1 MAGRS
6 LWEKTNSIL
15 GLCSFAPRSPFPISK
30 IFAIFALIKY
40 QCSMRRFAILL
51 VALFSCATLSAQYE
65 NIITPAP
72 LCMSD
77 TFLNHI
83 PIEEGE
89 FDFTQELKLY
99 FDDCK
104 YSDISPEDRER
115 LIAAAEAAGLNF
127 EVVKREPKKGGIILS
142 LCPMPYTH
150 NNEGYAIL
158 TDKGNVY
165 IWGHDAAGLFYA
177 LQTVRQLVE
186 SGEWKKGFIADY
198 PRFGYRGVLI
208 DISRHFRSVDFL
220 KRQIDMMARLK
231 MNRLHLHLTDA
242 AGWRLE
248 IESYPRLTSYA
259 AWRTPHDWKGWW
271 YGDRQFVE
279 EGTEGASGG
288 YLTKEEARELVAYA
302 ADRYITIIPE
312 IEMPGHSDEVLAAYP
327 ELKCTHAPE
336 RQGDL
341 CIGKE
346 ATFEMM
352 QAILDEVIEIFPSE
366 YIHIGGDEAGKGD
379 WKLCEDCQRRMREE
393 GLESVDELQ
402 SYMIHRIEE
411 YLNARGRQ
419 IIGWDEILEGG
430 LAPNATVMSWRGEE
444 GGLMAAEAGHKVVMS
459 PHGYCYIDAPQDAP
473 YSQPESIGG
482 YLPLEKVYSYEPAP
496 ATMSKDVSK
505 YILGVQANLWAEF
518 IVEDS
523 HYEHML
529 WPRAI
534 AIAEIGWSWPFN
546 KNFADFRRRAVDIV
560 DRMIE
565 EGYTPFDLKNEI
577 GNRPESLE
585 DVKHLALGKNVTY
598 LEPSRYYAPKY
609 AAAWDAT
616 LTDGKRGTWTYADE
630 RWQGFLGRGGVD
642 VIIDL
647 EKVKKIESISADFMQ
662 ICGPGVFMP
671 CLVEIAISEDG
682 ENYTKIAEIEH
693 EVVLDELPSFKSF
706 GWEGSAKARYI
717 RYKAHRSKYT
727 GFLFVDEI
735 VVR

>member
-1 MAGRS
+1 
-6 LWEKTNSIL
+6 
-15 GLCSFAPRSPFPISK
+15 
-30 IFAIFALIKY
+30 
-40 QCSMRRFAILL
+40 MRRFAIFL
-51 VALFSCATLSAQYE
+51 VALFSCATLSAQYD

-72 LCMSD
+72 LHMSD
-77 TFLNHI
+77 TFLQHI

-104 YSDISPEDRER
+104 YSNISPEDRER
-115 LIAAAEAAGLNF
+115 LIAVAEAAGLNF

-142 LCPMPYTH
+142 LCPTPYTH
-150 NNEGYAIL
+150 NNESYAIL

-177 LQTVRQLVE
+177 LQTARQLVE

-220 KRQIDMMARLK
+220 KRQIDMMARVK

-302 ADRYITIIPE
+302 ADRYVTIIPE

-327 ELKCTHAPE
+327 ELKCTNNPE

-379 WKLCEDCQRRMREE
+379 WVQCEDCQRRMREE

-482 YLPLEKVYSYEPAP
+482 YLPLEKVYSYDPAP
-496 ATMSKDVSK
+496 KTMSKDVSK

-534 AIAEIGWSWPFN
+534 AVAEIGWSWPFN
-546 KNFADFRRRAVDIV
+546 RDYADFRRRAVDIV

-585 DVKHLALGKNVTY
+585 DVDHLALGKSVTY

-647 EKVKKIESISADFMQ
+647 EKVTKIKSISADFMQ

>member
-1 MAGRS
+1 MP
-6 LWEKTNSIL
+6 E
-15 GLCSFAPRSPFPISK
+15 PFD
-30 IFAIFALIKY
+30 
-40 QCSMRRFAILL
+40 
-51 VALFSCATLSAQYE
+51 ATR
-65 NIITPAP
+65 
-72 LCMSD
+72 
-77 TFLNHI
+77 TF
-83 PIEEGE
+83 
-89 FDFTQELKLY
+89 KLY
-99 FDDCK
+99 IKGADSADAA
-104 YSDISPEDRER
+104 R
-115 LIAAAEAAGLNF
+115 LEAAVSAAGLEYERVNRIA
-127 EVVKREPKKGGIILS
+127 KRDFKGAFIFINIFPES
-142 LCPMPYTH
+142 MEFD
-150 NNEGYAIL
+150 EGYAIW
-158 TDKGNVY
+158 TDPNGVSITAKTP
-165 IWGHDAAGLFYA
+165 AGAYYA
-177 LQTVRQLVE
+177 LQSIRQMVE
-186 SGEWKKGFIADY
+186 AGEWQTGLVVDY
-198 PRFGYRGVLI
+198 PRFEYRGVLI

-271 YGDRQFVE
+271 YGDRKFVE

-288 YLTKEEARELVAYA
+288 YLTKAEARELVAYA

-352 QAILDEVIEIFPSE
+352 QKILDEVIEIFPSE

-379 WKLCEDCQRRMREE
+379 WKLCEDCQRRMHEE

-402 SYMIHRIEE
+402 SYMIHRMEE

-482 YLPLEKVYSYEPAP
+482 YLPLEKVYSYDPAP
-496 ATMSKDVSK
+496 ATMSEEVSK
-505 YILGVQANLWAEF
+505 YILGIQANLWAEF

-534 AIAEIGWSWPFN
+534 AIAEIGWSQPEE
-546 KNFADFRRRAVDIV
+546 KEFAHFRSRAVSIV

-565 EGYTPFDLKNEI
+565 EGYSPFDLKNEI

-585 DVKHLALGKNVTY
+585 DVEHLALGKSVTY

-642 VIIDL
+642 VIIDMG
-647 EKVKKIESISADFMQ
+647 EVTDIHSISADFMQ

-671 CLVEIAISEDG
+671 CLVEIAVSEDG
-682 ENYTKIAEIEH
+682 ETYTKIADIEH

-706 GWEGSAKARYI
+706 GWEGSTKARYI

>member
-1 MAGRS
+1 
-6 LWEKTNSIL
+6 
-15 GLCSFAPRSPFPISK
+15 
-30 IFAIFALIKY
+30 
-40 QCSMRRFAILL
+40 MRRFAILL
-51 VALFSCATLSAQYE
+51 VALFSCATLSAQYD

-72 LCMSD
+72 LHMSD
-77 TFLNHI
+77 TFLQHI

-104 YSDISPEDRER
+104 YSNISPEDRER
-115 LIAAAEAAGLNF
+115 LIAVAEAAGLNF

-142 LCPMPYTH
+142 LCPTPYTH
-150 NNEGYAIL
+150 NNESYAIL

-177 LQTVRQLVE
+177 LQTARQLVE

-198 PRFGYRGVLI
+198 PRFEYRGVLI

-248 IESYPRLTSYA
+248 IESYPRLTNYA

-288 YLTKEEARELVAYA
+288 YLTKAEARELVAYA
-302 ADRYITIIPE
+302 ADRYVTIIPE

-379 WKLCEDCQRRMREE
+379 WVQCEDCQRRMREE

-482 YLPLEKVYSYEPAP
+482 YLPLEKVYSYDPAP
-496 ATMSKDVSK
+496 ETMSKDVSK

-534 AIAEIGWSWPFN
+534 AVAEIGWSQSEN
-546 KNFADFRRRAVDIV
+546 REFADFRRRAVDVV

-585 DVKHLALGKNVTY
+585 DVDHLALGKSVIY

-647 EKVKKIESISADFMQ
+647 EKVTDIHSISADFMQ

-717 RYKAHRSKYT
+717 RYKAHRSRYT

>member
-1 MAGRS
+1 
-6 LWEKTNSIL
+6 
-15 GLCSFAPRSPFPISK
+15 
-30 IFAIFALIKY
+30 
-40 QCSMRRFAILL
+40 MRRFAILL
-51 VALFSCATLSAQYE
+51 VALFSCATLSAQYD

-72 LCMSD
+72 LHMSD
-77 TFLNHI
+77 TFLQHI

-104 YSDISPEDRER
+104 YSNISPEDRER
-115 LIAAAEAAGLNF
+115 LIAVAEAAGLNF

-142 LCPMPYTH
+142 LCPTPYTH
-150 NNEGYAIL
+150 NNESYAIL

-177 LQTVRQLVE
+177 LQTARQLVE

-198 PRFGYRGVLI
+198 PRFEYRGVLI

-220 KRQIDMMARLK
+220 KRQIDMMARMK

-288 YLTKEEARELVAYA
+288 YLTKAEARELVAYA
-302 ADRYITIIPE
+302 ADRYVTIIPE

-327 ELKCTHAPE
+327 ELKCTNNPE

-379 WKLCEDCQRRMREE
+379 WVQCEDCQRRMREE

-482 YLPLEKVYSYEPAP
+482 YLPLEKVYSYDPAP
-496 ATMSKDVSK
+496 ETMSKDVSK

-534 AIAEIGWSWPFN
+534 AVAEIGWSWPFN
-546 KNFADFRRRAVDIV
+546 RDYADFRRRAVEIV

-585 DVKHLALGKNVTY
+585 DVDHLALGKSVTY

-642 VIIDL
+642 VVIDL
-647 EKVKKIESISADFMQ
+647 EEVTEIHSIAADFMQ

-682 ENYTKIAEIEH
+682 ENYTNIAEIEH

-706 GWEGSAKARYI
+706 GWEGSAKTRYI
-717 RYKAHRSKYT
+717 RYKAHRSRYT

>member
-1 MAGRS
+1 M
-6 LWEKTNSIL
+6 N
-15 GLCSFAPRSPFPISK
+15 
-30 IFAIFALIKY
+30 ALHSYFLNNIRQFIDEERIY
-40 QCSMRRFAILL
+40 TDELRRFAWGTDAGFYRLTPQIVVRAKNEAEVSKLL
-51 VALFSCATLSAQYE
+51 KEASKSGVAV
-65 NIITPAP
+65 
-72 LCMSD
+72 
-77 TFLNHI
+77 TF
-83 PIEEGE
+83 
-89 FDFTQELKLY
+89 
-99 FDDCK
+99 
-104 YSDISPEDRER
+104 R
-115 LIAAAEAAGLNF
+115 AAGTSLSGQAISDSVLVVAGKHWERYSVGEGGETITLQPGIVGA
-127 EVVKREPKKGGIILS
+127 EVNRILKPYGRKFGPDPASIKSAMVGGIVMNNASGMSCGVWANSDRVLLS
-142 LCPMPYTH
+142 GRLVFVDGTVLDT
-150 NNEGYAIL
+150 A
-158 TDKGNVY
+158 DK
-165 IWGHDAAGLFYA
+165 ASREAFA
-177 LQTVRQLVE
+177 E
-186 SGEWKKGFIADY
+186 SHKT
-198 PRFGYRGVLI
+198 LI
-208 DISRHFRSVDFL
+208 D
-220 KRQIDMMARLK
+220 
-231 MNRLHLHLTDA
+231 
-242 AGWRLE
+242 E
-248 IESYPRLTSYA
+248 ICAIR
-259 AWRTPHDWKGWW
+259 D
-271 YGDRQFVE
+271 
-279 EGTEGASGG
+279 
-288 YLTKEEARELVAYA
+288 
-302 ADRYITIIPE
+302 E
-312 IEMPGHSDEVLAAYP
+312 IRSDEVLAAYP
-327 ELKCTHAPE
+327 ELKCTHNPDN
-336 RQGDL
+336 QGEL

-482 YLPLEKVYSYEPAP
+482 YLPLEKVYSYDPAP

-518 IVEDS
+518 IVEDW

-546 KNFADFRRRAVDIV
+546 KDFADFRRRAVDIV

-577 GNRPESLE
+577 GNRPESKE
-585 DVKHLALGKNVTY
+585 DVKHLALGKSVTY

-647 EKVKKIESISADFMQ
+647 EKVRKIHSISADFMQ

-693 EVVLDELPSFKSF
+693 EVVVDELPSFKAF

-717 RYKAHRSKYT
+717 RYKAHRSKFS

>member
-1 MAGRS
+1 MRIKS
-6 LWEKTNSIL
+6 LVL
-15 GLCSFAPRSPFPISK
+15 A
-30 IFAIFALIKY
+30 
-40 QCSMRRFAILL
+40 L
-51 VALFSCATLSAQYE
+51 VATLICGAELSAQ
-65 NIITPAP
+65 NNQITPVPAVVRGGVCDDGVCTPAAP
-72 LCMSD
+72 FDYSQPFKLS
-77 TFLNHI
+77 F
-83 PIEEGE
+83 EGV
-89 FDFTQELKLY
+89 DAV
-99 FDDCK
+99 
-104 YSDISPEDRER
+104 DIER
-115 LIAAAEAAGLNF
+115 LTSAAVAAGLDVKRVKRPAKKSYIHF
-127 EVVKREPKKGGIILS
+127 VVKPDMI
-142 LCPMPYTH
+142 H
-150 NNEGYAIL
+150 DDEGYAMVTTEEGVIL
-158 TDKGNVY
+158 TANT
-165 IWGHDAAGLFYA
+165 AAGAFYA

-186 SGEWKKGFIADY
+186 SGDWQTGIIGDY
-198 PRFGYRGVLI
+198 PRFEYRGVLI
-208 DISRHFRSVDFL
+208 DISRHFRSMDFL

-242 AGWRLE
+242 AGWRLQ
-248 IESYPRLTSYA
+248 IDSYPRLTSYA
-259 AWRTPHDWKGWW
+259 AWRTPHDWKGWSNSGCK
-271 YGDRQFVE
+271 YVD
-279 EGTEGASGG
+279 EGSEGASGG
-288 YLTKEEARELVAYA
+288 YLTKEQARELVAYA

-312 IEMPGHSDEVLAAYP
+312 IEMPGHSEEVLEAYP
-327 ELKCTHAPE
+327 ELKCSHKPE
-336 RQGDL
+336 RQADL

-366 YIHIGGDEAGKGD
+366 YIHIGGDEAAKNS
-379 WKLCEDCQRRMREE
+379 WKECEDCKRRMQEE
-393 GLESVDELQ
+393 GLEDVDELQ

-411 YLNARGRQ
+411 YLNSKGRQ

-444 GGLMAAEAGHKVVMS
+444 GGHIAAEAGHKVVMS

-482 YLPLEKVYSYEPAP
+482 YLPLEKVYSYEPVP
-496 ATMSKDVSK
+496 ETMPKEVGE

-534 AIAEIGWSWPFN
+534 AVAEIGWSQPEN
-546 KNFADFRRRAVDIV
+546 RDYADFRERATKIV
-560 DRMIE
+560 DRMIA

-577 GNRPESLE
+577 GNRPESEE
-585 DVKHLALGKNVTY
+585 DIDHLARGKKVTY

-609 AAAWDAT
+609 AAAYDAT

-642 VIIDL
+642 VVIDM
-647 EKVKKIESISADFMQ
+647 EEVTTIHSISADFMQ

-671 CLVEIAISEDG
+671 CLVEIAVSTDG
-682 ENYTKIAEIEH
+682 ENYTKIADIEH
-693 EVVLDELPSFKSF
+693 EVIIDELPSFKSF
-706 GWEGSAKARYI
+706 GWEGETQARYI

-735 VVR
+735 VVK

>member
-1 MAGRS
+1 
-6 LWEKTNSIL
+6 
-15 GLCSFAPRSPFPISK
+15 
-30 IFAIFALIKY
+30 
-40 QCSMRRFAILL
+40 MRRFAILFAFL
-51 VALFSCATLSAQYE
+51 ISCATLSAQSG
-65 NIITPAP
+65 NITPAP
-72 LCMSD
+72 VRVQEGVCD
-77 TFLNHI
+77 GGQCGVPVPFDVTQTF
-83 PIEEGE
+83 
-89 FDFTQELKLY
+89 KLY
-99 FDDCK
+99 IKGADAVDAA
-104 YSDISPEDRER
+104 R
-115 LIAAAEAAGLNF
+115 LEEAVSAAGLKY
-127 EVVKREPKKGGIILS
+127 ERVKRLPKSGYIKIEIFD
-142 LCPMPYTH
+142 CME
-150 NNEGYAIL
+150 NEEGYAIW
-158 TDKGNVY
+158 TAPDAVCISAKS
-165 IWGHDAAGLFYA
+165 AAGAYYA
-177 LQTVRQLVE
+177 LQSIRQLVE
-186 SGEWKKGFIADY
+186 SGEWQTGLIVDY

-220 KRQIDMMARLK
+220 KRQIDMMARMK

-271 YGDRQFVE
+271 YGDRQFVD
-279 EGTEGASGG
+279 EGSEGASGG
-288 YLTKEEARELVAYA
+288 YLTKAEARELVAYA
-302 ADRYITIIPE
+302 ADRYVTIIPE

-379 WKLCEDCQRRMREE
+379 WVQCEDCQRRMREE

-482 YLPLEKVYSYEPAP
+482 YLPLEKVYSYDPAP
-496 ATMSKDVSK
+496 ETMSKDVSK

-534 AIAEIGWSWPFN
+534 AVAEIGWSQPCD
-546 KNFADFRRRAVDIV
+546 KEFAHFRSRAVGIV
-560 DRMIE
+560 DRMLE

-585 DVKHLALGKNVTY
+585 DVDHLALGKSVTY

-647 EKVKKIESISADFMQ
+647 DEVTEIHSISADFMQ

-682 ENYTKIAEIEH
+682 ENYIKIAEIEH

-717 RYKAHRSKYT
+717 RYKAHRSRYT

>member
-1 MAGRS
+1 
-6 LWEKTNSIL
+6 
-15 GLCSFAPRSPFPISK
+15 
-30 IFAIFALIKY
+30 
-40 QCSMRRFAILL
+40 MRRFAILL
-51 VALFSCATLSAQYE
+51 VALFSCATLSAQYD

-72 LCMSD
+72 LHMSD
-77 TFLNHI
+77 TFLQHI

-104 YSDISPEDRER
+104 YSNISPEDRER

-142 LCPMPYTH
+142 LCPTPYTH
-150 NNEGYAIL
+150 NNESYAIL

-165 IWGHDAAGLFYA
+165 IWGYDAAGLFYA
-177 LQTVRQLVE
+177 LQTARQLVE

-198 PRFGYRGVLI
+198 PRFEYRGVLI

-302 ADRYITIIPE
+302 ADRYVTIIPE

-327 ELKCTHAPE
+327 ELKCTNNPE

-379 WKLCEDCQRRMREE
+379 WVQCEDCQRRMREE

-482 YLPLEKVYSYEPAP
+482 YLPLEKVYSYDPAP
-496 ATMSKDVSK
+496 KTMSKDVSK

-534 AIAEIGWSWPFN
+534 AVAEIGWSWPFN
-546 KNFADFRRRAVDIV
+546 RDYADFRRRAVDIV

-585 DVKHLALGKNVTY
+585 DVDHLALGKSVTY

-642 VIIDL
+642 VVIDL
-647 EKVKKIESISADFMQ
+647 EEVTEIHSISADFMQ

-717 RYKAHRSKYT
+717 RYKAHRSRYT

>member
-1 MAGRS
+1 
-6 LWEKTNSIL
+6 
-15 GLCSFAPRSPFPISK
+15 
-30 IFAIFALIKY
+30 
-40 QCSMRRFAILL
+40 MRRFAILL
-51 VALFSCATLSAQYE
+51 VALFSCATLSAQYD

-72 LCMSD
+72 LHMSD
-77 TFLNHI
+77 TFLQHI

-89 FDFTQELKLY
+89 LDFTQELKLY
-99 FDDCK
+99 FDNSK
-104 YSDISPEDRER
+104 YSNISSEDRER

-142 LCPMPYTH
+142 LCPTPYTH
-150 NNEGYAIL
+150 NNESYAIL

-177 LQTVRQLVE
+177 LQTARQLVE

-259 AWRTPHDWKGWW
+259 AWRTSHDWKGWW

-288 YLTKEEARELVAYA
+288 YLTKAEARELVAYA
-302 ADRYITIIPE
+302 ADRYVTIIPE

-327 ELKCTHAPE
+327 ELKCTNNPE

-459 PHGYCYIDAPQDAP
+459 PHAYCYIDAPQDAP

-482 YLPLEKVYSYEPAP
+482 YLPLEKVYSYDPAP
-496 ATMSKDVSK
+496 ETMSKDVSK

-534 AIAEIGWSWPFN
+534 AVAEIGWSWPFN
-546 KNFADFRRRAVDIV
+546 RDYADFRRRAVDIV

-585 DVKHLALGKNVTY
+585 DVDHLALGKSVTY

-642 VIIDL
+642 VVIDL
-647 EKVKKIESISADFMQ
+647 EEVMDIESISADFMQ

-717 RYKAHRSKYT
+717 RYKAHRSRYT

>member
-1 MAGRS
+1 MR
-6 LWEKTNSIL
+6 LKTYVL
-15 GLCSFAPRSPFPISK
+15 A
-30 IFAIFALIKY
+30 
-40 QCSMRRFAILL
+40 L
-51 VALFSCATLSAQYE
+51 VALLICGAELSAQ
-65 NIITPAP
+65 NITPAP
-72 LCMSD
+72 VRAYGGTCSD
-77 TFLNHI
+77 SGCL
-83 PIEEGE
+83 PAMP
-89 FDFTQELKLY
+89 FDYSQLTKLY
-99 FDDCK
+99 IEGAQG
-104 YSDISPEDRER
+104 SDVER
-115 LIAAAEAAGLNF
+115 IAAAIKAAGLDLKRVKQPSVKSCVNIYINPDSMPF
-127 EVVKREPKKGGIILS
+127 E
-142 LCPMPYTH
+142 
-150 NNEGYAIL
+150 EGYAVVTSERCVDI
-158 TDKGNVY
+158 T
-165 IWGHDAAGLFYA
+165 ARSSAGAFYA

-186 SGEWKKGFIADY
+186 SGEWLTGAIVDY
-198 PRFGYRGVLI
+198 PRFEYRGVLI
-208 DISRHFRSVDFL
+208 DISRHFRTVDFL

-248 IESYPRLTSYA
+248 IESYPRLTSFA

-271 YGDRQFVE
+271 NGDRKHVE
-279 EGTEGASGG
+279 EGSEGASGG
-288 YLTKEEARELVAYA
+288 YLTKAEARELVAYA

-327 ELKCTHAPE
+327 ELKCSHKPE

-402 SYMIHRIEE
+402 SYMIHRIEK
-411 YLNARGRQ
+411 YLNSKGRQ

-444 GGLMAAEAGHKVVMS
+444 GGHIAAKAGHKVVMS

-482 YLPLEKVYSYEPAP
+482 YLPLEKVYSYEPVP
-496 ATMSKDVSK
+496 ESMPQEVGD

-534 AIAEIGWSWPFN
+534 AIAEIGWSQPEN
-546 KNFADFRRRAVDIV
+546 RDYAEFRERAVAIV

-565 EGYTPFDLKNEI
+565 EGYKPFDLKNEI
-577 GNRPESLE
+577 GNRPESKE
-585 DVKHLALGKNVTY
+585 DIDHLAEEGEPVQDQLQEGDVGQQQDNV
-598 LEPSRYYAPKY
+598 EQDMGNGVENGVQGGNNPPADNQQS
-609 AAAWDAT
+609 DANNNVDNDNNLQNT
-616 LTDGKRGTWTYADE
+616 PDE
-630 RWQGFLGRGGVD
+630 NGGGQEETTNQPQPPAQD
-642 VIIDL
+642 
-647 EKVKKIESISADFMQ
+647 ENTPIENGQ
-662 ICGPGVFMP
+662 
-671 CLVEIAISEDG
+671 
-682 ENYTKIAEIEH
+682 
-693 EVVLDELPSFKSF
+693 
-706 GWEGSAKARYI
+706 
-717 RYKAHRSKYT
+717 
-727 GFLFVDEI
+727 
-735 VVR
+735 